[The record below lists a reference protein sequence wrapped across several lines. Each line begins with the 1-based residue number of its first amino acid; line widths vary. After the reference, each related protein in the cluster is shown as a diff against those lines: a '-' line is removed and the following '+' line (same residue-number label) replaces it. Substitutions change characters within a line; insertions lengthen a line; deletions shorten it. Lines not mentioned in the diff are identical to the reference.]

1 MAWPGGTTLKY
12 DVSQR
17 NSWAK
22 KSSDLN
28 TFNKI
33 VILLHYGNMKLFF
46 TKIYNFEAILSF
58 LKVLFMNLTEGV
70 SNIRCWKWCS

>member
-1 MAWPGGTTLKY
+1 MAWSGGTTSKY

-46 TKIYNFEAILSF
+46 TKIYKFEAILSF
-58 LKVLFMNLTEGV
+58 LVLIMNLTEGV
-70 SNIRCWKWCS
+70 SNIRYGKWCS